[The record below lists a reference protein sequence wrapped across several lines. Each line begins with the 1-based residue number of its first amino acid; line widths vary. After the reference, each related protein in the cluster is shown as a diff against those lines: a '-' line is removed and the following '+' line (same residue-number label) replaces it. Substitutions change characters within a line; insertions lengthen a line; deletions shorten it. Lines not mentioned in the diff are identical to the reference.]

1 MSHESISFTK
11 IATRQRG
18 KWLQKTP
25 LWSSSLTTSHRRS
38 SRYIVSSTLT
48 HTRSL
53 FLLHTHYKKIVDL
66 CICAFSFFVCVP
78 GAVCLFGSFLCLLQV
93 HQLVI
98 HCALVFVFIPP
109 SLSPHH
115 HFFFLS
121 LACLALDI
129 AILFHI

>member
-1 MSHESISFTK
+1 MRASPSRKSQPGNEGNGYKRH
-11 IATRQRG
+11 RCGPRV
-18 KWLQKTP
+18 
-25 LWSSSLTTSHRRS
+25 TTSHRRS

-48 HTRSL
+48 HTRAL

-109 SLSPHH
+109 SLSPPPPLL
-115 HFFFLS
+115 FLS